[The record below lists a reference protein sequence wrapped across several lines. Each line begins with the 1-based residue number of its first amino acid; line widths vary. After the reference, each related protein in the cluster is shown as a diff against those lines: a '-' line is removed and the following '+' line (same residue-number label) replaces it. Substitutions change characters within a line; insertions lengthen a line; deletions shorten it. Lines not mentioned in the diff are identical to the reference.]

1 MPPVTMDQS
10 PDPGPLTQDADDTM
24 SVSTSTR
31 PTKRK
36 RVALACD
43 NCRERKI
50 KCDGSKPIC
59 SPCSKRGEPPGQCI
73 YTVIAGAAKQ
83 LSEQEYISS
92 LQKQVSEMQQVIDQL
107 RQEAAATASRT
118 NANANTMSSTS
129 PRDRPGTTRSAG
141 VSIPGPEVGGPSPV
155 SVMGAPALSQDFQED
170 NLFGPSSVHSLLRE
184 VSQPES
190 RRSVPHRDKNQTPSV
205 ASLHLPDYA
214 LPPRQ
219 VADKILDIYFNEVH
233 IFYPWTHST
242 SFRERYE
249 SLWSPGGYPG
259 PQSSQSG
266 DIGLGDLPH
275 KESASE
281 MFSSRMRSLLQIDVL
296 DKGDLSHVQALLLAA
311 QFAISSEH
319 PIRCYNIVGL
329 ACRIAVG
336 LGLHTEK
343 NAHRRSNLENEIR
356 RRVWY
361 GCLQMEMTVCMTLG
375 RRPVLEMTDDV
386 LIPSAVDDEFIS
398 SEVPSCNQPEGIMS
412 QNLFM
417 VENIRLAKVL
427 GKILS
432 SIYWQSSSSDFSTLV
447 RLESMLEDFRTSLVD
462 VLRWWGRESEPQRTL
477 TDRDHI
483 LKRQRNVLHA
493 RFLHLRILLYRP
505 SFSAYCAATRI
516 AYQSRESIEKPG
528 SGCDGPEANTL
539 QTAFQSQCATTC
551 AKISYELSVS
561 LLSARQDDAT
571 GAWWFS
577 LFYLMT
583 CGGIIILAER
593 AQAAGSKHFNQA
605 QLDATWENTTMLLRL
620 IGRENQRAKG
630 FLGQLLQLKEQARS
644 AYFSIRNSREASR
657 MVSRRPSVS
666 LDATHDADLSSTFA
680 PSTEDQAVQGELM
693 TLLFQENW
701 DWSLDGGLPTYGGF
715 ETGDEFAFPLWS
727 WSA

>member
-1 MPPVTMDQS
+1 
-10 PDPGPLTQDADDTM
+10 
-24 SVSTSTR
+24 
-31 PTKRK
+31 
-36 RVALACD
+36 
-43 NCRERKI
+43 
-50 KCDGSKPIC
+50 
-59 SPCSKRGEPPGQCI
+59 
-73 YTVIAGAAKQ
+73 
-83 LSEQEYISS
+83 
-92 LQKQVSEMQQVIDQL
+92 MQQVIDQL
-107 RQEAAATASRT
+107 RQEAATTAASRI
-118 NANANTMSSTS
+118 NANTHIRASASPST
-129 PRDRPGTTRSAG
+129 GTYIASGITHGGANRAG
-141 VSIPGPEVGGPSPV
+141 ASIPGPETGGPSPV

-184 VSQPES
+184 VSHPES
-190 RRSVPHRDKNQTPSV
+190 GRSVPHREKDQTLGA

-242 SFRERYE
+242 SFKERYE
-249 SLWSPGGYPG
+249 SIWSPSGYPG
-259 PQSSQSG
+259 PQSIQRG
-266 DIGLGDLPH
+266 DIGLGGGHCSQSSFFSALNAMFSLGCEFSDLPH

-343 NAHRRSNLENEIR
+343 NAHRRSTLENEIR

-375 RRPVLEMTDDV
+375 RRPVLDMTDDV
-386 LIPSAVDDEFIS
+386 LIPSAVDDELIS
-398 SEVPSCNQPEGIMS
+398 SEVPSCSQPEGIPS

-432 SIYWQSSSSDFSTLV
+432 SIYWHSSSSDFSTLV
-447 RLESMLEDFRTSLVD
+447 RLESMLEEFRTSLVD
-462 VLRWWGRESEPQRTL
+462 VLRWWDRDSEPQRVL
-477 TDRDHI
+477 TERDHI

-505 SFSAYCAATRI
+505 SFTTYCAATRV
-516 AYQSRESIEKPG
+516 AYQNRGSIDKNSG
-528 SGCDGPEANTL
+528 SDGHEGNVL
-539 QTAFQSQCATTC
+539 QTAFQSHCATTC

-577 LFYLMT
+577 LFCMVP
-583 CGGIIILAER
+583 
-593 AQAAGSKHFNQA
+593 H
-605 QLDATWENTTMLLRL
+605 RL
-620 IGRENQRAKG
+620 IC
-630 FLGQLLQLKEQARS
+630 
-644 AYFSIRNSREASR
+644 SRCTS
-657 MVSRRPSVS
+657 
-666 LDATHDADLSSTFA
+666 
-680 PSTEDQAVQGELM
+680 
-693 TLLFQENW
+693 
-701 DWSLDGGLPTYGGF
+701 
-715 ETGDEFAFPLWS
+715 
-727 WSA
+727 

>member
-1 MPPVTMDQS
+1 MDQS
-10 PDPGPLTQDADDTM
+10 TDPSQSTQDAEDTI
-24 SVSTSTR
+24 SVSASTR

-92 LQKQVSEMQQVIDQL
+92 LQKQVTEMQQVIDQL
-107 RQEAAATASRT
+107 RQEDATNAASRT
-118 NANANTMSSTS
+118 NANTNNRASAS

-141 VSIPGPEVGGPSPV
+141 ISIPGPEVGGPSPV
-155 SVMGAPALSQDFQED
+155 SVMGAPALSQDFQEN

-190 RRSVPHRDKNQTPSV
+190 RRSVPQRDKNQAPSV

-266 DIGLGDLPH
+266 DIGLGGGHCSETSFFSALNAMFSLGCEFSDLPH

-375 RRPVLEMTDDV
+375 RRPVLEMTDGV

-398 SEVPSCNQPEGIMS
+398 SEVPSCNQPAGIQS

-447 RLESMLEDFRTSLVD
+447 RLESMLEDFRTSLVEA
-462 VLRWWGRESEPQRTL
+462 LRWWGRESEPQRAL
-477 TDRDHI
+477 TDRDHV

-516 AYQSRESIEKPG
+516 AYQSRGSIEKPG
-528 SGCDGPEANTL
+528 SGCDEPEGNTL
-539 QTAFQSQCATTC
+539 QTAFQSQCAMTC
-551 AKISYELSVS
+551 AKLTFIKIS
-561 LLSARQDDAT
+561 
-571 GAWWFS
+571 
-577 LFYLMT
+577 
-583 CGGIIILAER
+583 
-593 AQAAGSKHFNQA
+593 
-605 QLDATWENTTMLLRL
+605 
-620 IGRENQRAKG
+620 
-630 FLGQLLQLKEQARS
+630 
-644 AYFSIRNSREASR
+644 
-657 MVSRRPSVS
+657 
-666 LDATHDADLSSTFA
+666 
-680 PSTEDQAVQGELM
+680 
-693 TLLFQENW
+693 
-701 DWSLDGGLPTYGGF
+701 
-715 ETGDEFAFPLWS
+715 
-727 WSA
+727 